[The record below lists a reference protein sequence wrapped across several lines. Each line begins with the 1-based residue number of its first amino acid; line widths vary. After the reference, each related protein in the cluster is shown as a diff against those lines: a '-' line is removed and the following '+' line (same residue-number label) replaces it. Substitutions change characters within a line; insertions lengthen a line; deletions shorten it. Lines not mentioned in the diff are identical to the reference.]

1 MSEYFD
7 ASEYKDWIK
16 ISRFIQK
23 EFNLNPEIINF
34 LFLIGVQE
42 MEYGF
47 SELDQDTKTK
57 VINFASIYILN
68 YLTEEDQN
76 NLREKTATSDLNE
89 DELEE
94 MLYKRAII
102 NYFKDKDLI

>member
-1 MSEYFD
+1 
-7 ASEYKDWIK
+7 
-16 ISRFIQK
+16 
-23 EFNLNPEIINF
+23 
-34 LFLIGVQE
+34 

-76 NLREKTATSDLNE
+76 NLREKTATSDMNE
-89 DELEE
+89 NEQ
-94 MLYKRAII
+94 
-102 NYFKDKDLI
+102 